1 MKIAVDCRMS
11 GKSGIGTFLDEIL
24 PYLKKSGHELFLFGG
39 KESVPCNVKTFSLK
53 EMFFFPK
60 ELLKKINSCDVYFSP
75 YCNIPGG
82 IKIPVFSTIHDIVF
96 LDVKG
101 LCGKIGT
108 IARKFFYKRA
118 IKKSKEIFTVSNFS
132 KERIEKVL
140 KCKKK
145 IAVVYNGL
153 PSYMEK
159 KCSNVK
165 KDNSIIFIG
174 NIKKHK
180 GLSVLLEAFEKF
192 YQFEN
197 IAEKPKLLIV
207 GSQDNFRTKDNNI
220 SEKISNLNSKFP
232 NSIEFTG
239 FVENEKLLQLLSK
252 AKFLVQPSLYEGFG
266 IPPLQALFCG
276 TKAVI
281 SDIPVFKEIYDG
293 FPVVFFESG
302 NSNDLCEKMQKTFC
316 DESPLEEIPEKYSYK
331 KTASL
336 ILSEITRK

>member
-1 MKIAVDCRMS
+1 MS

-24 PYLKKSGHELFLFGG
+24 PYLKNSGNELFLFGS
-39 KESVPCNVKTFSLK
+39 KEGESCNVKTFSLK
-53 EMFFFPK
+53 EMFLFPK

-101 LCGKIGT
+101 LCGKIGI

-153 PSYMEK
+153 PNYMEK
-159 KCSNVK
+159 KCPNVQK
-165 KDNSIIFIG
+165 NNSIIFIG

-180 GLSVLLEAFEKF
+180 GLSVLLSA
-192 YQFEN
+192 
-197 IAEKPKLLIV
+197 
-207 GSQDNFRTKDNNI
+207 
-220 SEKISNLNSKFP
+220 
-232 NSIEFTG
+232 
-239 FVENEKLLQLLSK
+239 
-252 AKFLVQPSLYEGFG
+252 
-266 IPPLQALFCG
+266 
-276 TKAVI
+276 
-281 SDIPVFKEIYDG
+281 
-293 FPVVFFESG
+293 
-302 NSNDLCEKMQKTFC
+302 
-316 DESPLEEIPEKYSYK
+316 
-331 KTASL
+331 
-336 ILSEITRK
+336 

>member
-1 MKIAVDCRMS
+1 MS

-24 PYLKKSGHELFLFGG
+24 PYLKNSGNELFLFGS
-39 KESVPCNVKTFSLK
+39 KEGESCNVKTFSLK

-101 LCGKIGT
+101 LCGKIGI

-153 PSYMEK
+153 PNYMK
-159 KCSNVK
+159 KNVQMCK
-165 KDNSIIFIG
+165 KII
-174 NIKKHK
+174 
-180 GLSVLLEAFEKF
+180 L
-192 YQFEN
+192 
-197 IAEKPKLLIV
+197 
-207 GSQDNFRTKDNNI
+207 
-220 SEKISNLNSKFP
+220 
-232 NSIEFTG
+232 
-239 FVENEKLLQLLSK
+239 
-252 AKFLVQPSLYEGFG
+252 
-266 IPPLQALFCG
+266 
-276 TKAVI
+276 
-281 SDIPVFKEIYDG
+281 
-293 FPVVFFESG
+293 
-302 NSNDLCEKMQKTFC
+302 
-316 DESPLEEIPEKYSYK
+316 
-331 KTASL
+331 
-336 ILSEITRK
+336 